1 MEILFGALL
10 IRDGNVCL
18 KSIIEKFREI
28 SLLKI
33 SSEELDEN
41 YINLIFVSLLRTTM
55 QDFFSRNSFHSR
67 LLKIYH
73 KIYEIFE
80 HTFQKRH

>member
-1 MEILFGALL
+1 MMDQKSSQKNGNLTGALL

-28 SLLKI
+28 LKI

-41 YINLIFVSLLRTTM
+41 CINLIFARNILDSNQSLSITNNDARFLV
-55 QDFFSRNSFHSR
+55 
-67 LLKIYH
+67 
-73 KIYEIFE
+73 EIRFILDC
-80 HTFQKRH
+80 

>member
-1 MEILFGALL
+1 MKILLGALL

-55 QDFFSRNSFHSR
+55 QDF
-67 LLKIYH
+67 
-73 KIYEIFE
+73 
-80 HTFQKRH
+80 